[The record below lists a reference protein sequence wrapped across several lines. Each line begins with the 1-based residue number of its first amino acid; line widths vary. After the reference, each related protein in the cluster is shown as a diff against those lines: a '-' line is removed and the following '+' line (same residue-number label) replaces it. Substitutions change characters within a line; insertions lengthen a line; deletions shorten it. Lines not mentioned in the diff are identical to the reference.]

1 MSTLTLLPHPDVLTS
16 AFWLHGPLTSHVCL
30 LTLVRAQDA
39 VQIAHP
45 LILHPVRL
53 SVIEHPFPVDTP
65 SGLCIFLM
73 SQVLTLSKR
82 LYVFLT
88 VSVIK
93 YYYSI
98 ISTFDLLSNNILR
111 SQRFTLP
118 FCHTVKFQ
126 GSDEQ
131 FDNLHTVAGIPTFCD
146 PMITQ

>member
-1 MSTLTLLPHPDVLTS
+1 MLLPHPDVLTS

-30 LTLVRAQDA
+30 LTLVTAQDA

-45 LILHPVRL
+45 LILRPVRL

-65 SGLCIFLM
+65 SGLGIFLM
-73 SQVLTLSKR
+73 SQVLTLSNR

-88 VSVIK
+88 VNVIK

-98 ISTFDLLSNNILR
+98 ISALDLLFNNIVR
-111 SQRFTLP
+111 SLRFTSA

-126 GSDEQ
+126 EPDEE
-131 FDNLHTVAGIPTFCD
+131 FNDSYTAAGIPTFCD